1 MGWFFFIVAV
11 ILFVLHSKAKKRLK
25 ASGEALSKAQQE
37 LSTAIEKSETE
48 IAELKKERDL
58 LSSLDKYRGLADIE
72 AKAKEIVDEATGRAQ
87 SLLTQASESLQQS
100 QVKAQETLAN
110 AEARL
115 RYAQGREH
123 EIKAEAERAAQDRL
137 REAQERYDQIIAA
150 GEQKAVEIAGDAYK
164 ALQQTEELKRT
175 AEAMRNV
182 IEGYGDQYL
191 TPPYSLLDELA
202 EEFGY
207 EEAGE
212 KLKAAREFTRFLIAE
227 RRAATCSYVENNR
240 RDTAIAFVLDAFN
253 GKVDSILSKTK
264 LTNYGKLEQAVKD
277 AFMLVNRNGKAF
289 RDAAI
294 TDEYFAARVDELKW
308 AMIVHELKAKQ
319 LEEQKAIRERMR
331 EEEKARREY
340 ERAMRDAQKQED
352 MYSKAMERAQ
362 ADLAKA
368 SEQERSKYEA
378 KILEIEAK
386 LKEAQEKNLR
396 AKSMA
401 ELTRSGNVYVISNIG
416 SFGENV
422 YKIGLTRR
430 LEPLDRIREL
440 GDASVPFPFD
450 VHAIIYS
457 EDAPA
462 LEHELHKVFAFH
474 QMNKVNPR
482 KEFFSVGL
490 GDIRQEVEA
499 RGHKASWT
507 MVAEAAEYRES
518 KVIQAQIEQNPAMR
532 TEWERRIAAQ
542 VITDDEIEGQVAVGA
557 NCN

>member
-11 ILFVLHSKAKKRLK
+11 ILFVLHSKARKQLK
-25 ASGEALSKAQQE
+25 ASNEALSKAQQE
-37 LSTAIEKSETE
+37 LSTAIERSE
-48 IAELKKERDL
+48 AEKAGLKKELDQ
-58 LSSLDKYRGLADIE
+58 LSSLEKYRGLADIE
-72 AKAKEIVDEATGRAQ
+72 AKAKEIVDEADRQAQ
-87 SLLTQASESLQQS
+87 SVLAQANDNLQQS
-100 QVKAQETLAN
+100 QVKAQETLVN

-115 RYAQGREH
+115 RYAQERGN
-123 EIKAEAERAAQDRL
+123 EIKAEAEKAAQARL
-137 REAQERYDQIIAA
+137 REAQERYDQIVAA
-150 GEQKAVEIAGDAYK
+150 GEQKAVDIAGDAYK
-164 ALQQTEELKRT
+164 ALQQTEELKKT
-175 AEAMRNV
+175 AEAMRNI

-191 TPPYSLLDELA
+191 SPPYSLLDELA

-212 KLKAAREFTRFLIAE
+212 KLKAARDFTRFLVTE
-227 RRAATCSYVENNR
+227 GRAASCSYVDTNR

-264 LTNYGKLEQAVKD
+264 LTNYGKLEQSIRD

-289 RDAAI
+289 REAAI
-294 TDEYFAARVDELKW
+294 TEEYLASRVEELKW
-308 AMIVHELKAKQ
+308 AMTVHELKARQ
-319 LEEQKAIRERMR
+319 VEEQKAIRERMR
-331 EEEKARREY
+331 EEERARREY
-340 ERAMRDAQKQED
+340 ERAIRDAQKQED
-352 MYSKAMERAQ
+352 MYSKAMEKAR
-362 ADLAKA
+362 ADLARA
-368 SEQERSKYEA
+368 SEQERFKYEA

-401 ELTRSGNVYVISNIG
+401 ELTRSGNVYIISNIG

-457 EDAPA
+457 ENAPA
-462 LEHELHKVFAFH
+462 LEHELHKVFAFY

-490 GDIRQEVEA
+490 TEIRQVVEA
-499 RGHKASWT
+499 RGYKASWT

-518 KVIQAQIEQNPAMR
+518 KVIQAQIEQNPALR
-532 TEWERRIAAQ
+532 ADWERRVAAQ
-542 VITDDEIEGQVAVGA
+542 AVVDDETEEQVAVAGGLA
-557 NCN
+557 